1 MSKFYILFLS
11 IFIITN
17 AHAQNYKIQE
27 KYAQSKYCAGCH
39 PDQVRDWKT
48 TWHSKSHTTH
58 NVLYKKTLEFM
69 SKKLYKDSE
78 KLSVECAK
86 CHNPRISVKKVN
98 KSFLLAK
105 AFGVE
110 SKEVKDVQKA
120 LSTDY
125 LKEGIN
131 CIVCHNVDK
140 INHSKDLLKRG
151 FDAVEWGPNDVMVGP
166 FDSQRTSYHK
176 SVKRDH
182 FNQDVNRL
190 CFVCHYGG
198 ENSHKLPLYTT
209 GKEHEES
216 KSGKKCVDCHM
227 SERKDGV
234 IAPHIQKEGEL
245 TKVRGLRSHLFS
257 GVRNSDIAKE
267 AFDSNLTER
276 GSNLIVTLKNKTPHK
291 VPTGYGGRALRVE
304 VIFQEG
310 QNNFNSIHKDLD
322 VVYLDEKGELTI
334 PYLAYTI
341 EHDLR
346 LNPSEEREVVFD
358 IPKNA
363 TDAKVVIWY
372 QLVNDALRTLLNI
385 TDPIFTKAYQI
396 SSQNIKLKEQP

>member
-1 MSKFYILFLS
+1 M
-11 IFIITN
+11 
-17 AHAQNYKIQE
+17 
-27 KYAQSKYCAGCH
+27 
-39 PDQVRDWKT
+39 
-48 TWHSKSHTTH
+48 H
-58 NVLYKKTLEFM
+58 NTLYKKTLEFM

-98 KSFLLAK
+98 KNFLLSK

-110 SKEVKDVQKA
+110 NKEVKNVKEA
-120 LSTDY
+120 LSKDY

-151 FDAVEWGPNDVMVGP
+151 FDAVEWGSNDVMVGP
-166 FDSQRTSYHK
+166 FDSSRTNYHK

-182 FNQDVNRL
+182 FNQDINRL

-198 ENSHKLPLYTT
+198 ENSHKLPVYTT
-209 GKEHEES
+209 GTEYEMS
-216 KSGKKCVDCHM
+216 KSGKKCADCHM
-227 SERKDGV
+227 SERREGI
-234 IAPHIQKEGEL
+234 IAPHIKKEGEL
-245 TKVRGLRSHLFS
+245 TKVRGLRSHLFA
-257 GVRNSDIAKE
+257 GVRNSDIAKD
-267 AFDSNLTER
+267 AFDSNLSKR
-276 GSNLIVTLKNKTPHK
+276 GSNLIVTLKNRTPHK

-310 QNNFNSIHKDLD
+310 QKDLDVIHKDLD
-322 VVYLDEKGELTI
+322 ALYSDERGALTV

-346 LNPSEEREVVFD
+346 LNPSETREVVFD

-372 QLVNDALRTLLNI
+372 QLINDKLRDLLDI